1 MRFLLRRRPAPATPA
16 TVSFD
21 EATGTVC
28 DRVCR
33 ADAVLERARAAA
45 WLAR

>member
-1 MRFLLRRRPAPATPA
+1 MRFPLRRRPAPTTTP

-28 DRVCR
+28 DRACR
-33 ADAVLERARAAA
+33 AEAVLERARAAA

>member
-1 MRFLLRRRPAPATPA
+1 MRSLLRRRPAPATI
-16 TVSFD
+16 SFD

-28 DRVCR
+28 DRACR
-33 ADAVLERARAAA
+33 AEAVLERARAAA